1 MSRSQHQKGV
11 EQTALQSHIVKMLDR
26 ARAIAPALR
35 AYAAEMPW
43 GWQRRQLKTV
53 CQVLDRGDATD
64 AATALRSLPDYWIP
78 LLGAAG
84 STNDPGRALHEFIAE
99 SRQADELR
107 RQRWLSFAYPFL
119 VLSIALVVL
128 AMLSI
133 FVVPVFREIFDDFDL
148 ELPGLTMAV
157 LSVSQWLARGG
168 VALIAVLLL
177 AIGALLINSQRAVP
191 WSLASWLSDRL
202 AVPFG
207 RRTAVARFARFTA
220 DLLEAGLSVPDS
232 LRVAG
237 YCVNRRRLRTA
248 AWHMADHITADRN
261 DSDSAGKRTLSAAV
275 TYAVSQPMPDAS
287 RIRLLREISACH
299 AERSRL
305 QLSWASGFIEPIT
318 ICVVG
323 ITVGVMVLALFL
335 PLVKL
340 IEGLTH

>member
-1 MSRSQHQKGV
+1 MTHSQQHEGA
-11 EQTALQSHIVKMLDR
+11 EQAALQSHLVKVLDQ
-26 ARAIAPALR
+26 ARAIAPALE
-35 AYAAEMPW
+35 AYAAEMPS
-43 GWQRRQLKTV
+43 GRQRRQLRAV
-53 CQVLDRGDATD
+53 CQIVERGDATD
-64 AATALRSLPDYWIP
+64 AASALQRLPDYWIP
-78 LLGAAG
+78 LLSAA
-84 STNDPGRALHEFIAE
+84 SFTNDPGRVLHEFIAE
-99 SRQADELR
+99 SQQANELR
-107 RQRWLSFAYPFL
+107 RQRWLAFAYPFL
-119 VLSIALVVL
+119 VLSIALAVL

-177 AIGALLINSQRAVP
+177 AIGVLLVNSQRAFP
-191 WSLASWLSDRL
+191 WSVTRWLSDRL

-207 RRTAVARFARFTA
+207 RRTAIARFARFTA
-220 DLLEAGLSVPDS
+220 DLLEAGLGLPDA
-232 LRVAG
+232 LRIAG
-237 YCVNRRRLRTA
+237 YCMHRHGLRAA
-248 AWHMADHITADRN
+248 AWQMAENVAHGRVDR
-261 DSDSAGKRTLSAAV
+261 DSPSERTLSSPV

-299 AERSRL
+299 AEKSRL
-305 QLSWASGFIEPIT
+305 RLSWASGFIEPIT